1 MSMSGT
7 LNGVELCMLHG
18 SWVLEKVFGE
28 ALNSMQYGP
37 CAESTNFLGDMRDCM
52 DSVCCELQYMGY
64 VFSFCI
70 DKDVDTDVNATQDII
85 SVHM

>member
-1 MSMSGT
+1 MSGT

-18 SWVLEKVFGE
+18 SWVLEMVFGE

-64 VFSFCI
+64 VLFFLHRHGCGHRRQCN
-70 DKDVDTDVNATQDII
+70 TGYN
-85 SVHM
+85 